1 MRQDENMTV
10 EERLTRLLRFC
21 GKTLHHGMGGKVSQ
35 QRILAILYRHEVMTQ
50 RKLMDIIGIQSGSM
64 SEILGKIEEQGLL
77 IREKNTEDKRNVDIR
92 LTSQGRLEAKKAFQK
107 RAELEHHLF
116 DELGEE
122 EKLQLLA
129 LLEKVKSAWERDER
143 ICPGRGSEKRR
154 EDGCGNG

>member
-1 MRQDENMTV
+1 MKQEENRTV

-35 QRILAILYRHEVMTQ
+35 QRILAILYRHEEMTQ

-77 IREKNTEDKRNVDIR
+77 TREKNAEDKRNVDVR
-92 LTSQGRLEAKKAFQK
+92 LTGQGRLEAEKAFRK
-107 RAELEHHLF
+107 RAELEQYLF
-116 DELGEE
+116 ETLEEE

-129 LLEKVKSAWERDER
+129 LLEKVKGAWEKDGR
-143 ICPGRGSEKRR
+143 ICPGRCGEKKG
-154 EDGCGNG
+154 EDVCSNG